1 MNVHVLRIPFSFGG
15 KEDALYPVLLEGA
28 NQLVLVDC
36 GYAGFLPLIEEE
48 ARRKG
53 FSLEKLTG
61 LILTHHDMDHT
72 GGAGELKEKYP
83 HVRVYCSA
91 AEADYISGKTKS
103 LRLQQ
108 AEAIYPSLPED
119 QKPGARQF
127 AQMLRQVQPVEVD
140 YTFGEDEEPPFFEG
154 IRIISTPGH
163 MPGHISLYH
172 KEQKLLIAADALVA
186 EGGGLEIA
194 NPAFTLDLAQ
204 AVASV
209 RKLQQ
214 PDSAAIVCYHG
225 GVVEEDIP
233 GKLNRLITRYS

>member
-1 MNVHVLRIPFSFGG
+1 MNVHVLGVKFSFGG
-15 KEDALYPVLLEGA
+15 REDVLYPVLLEGA

-36 GYAGFLPLIEEE
+36 GYAGFLPLIGEE

-72 GGAGELKEKYP
+72 GGAAELKEMYP
-83 HVRVYCSA
+83 HLKIYCSSR
-91 AEADYISGKTKS
+91 EADYLSGKVKS

-108 AEAIYPSLPED
+108 AEDLYPSLPEA
-119 QKPGARQF
+119 QKPAALQF
-127 AQMLRQVQPVEVD
+127 AQLLRQVQPVEVD
-140 YTFGEDEEPPFFEG
+140 YTFGEDEEPSFLQG
-154 IRIISTPGH
+154 IRIIATPGH

-186 EGGGLEIA
+186 EGGELEIA

-214 PDSAAIVCYHG
+214 LDIAAIICYHG

-233 GKLNRLITRYS
+233 GKLNRLIARYG